1 MNMFYTLDDNNNVV
15 PCELTEWSKLYEETY
30 GRQRRRVDSIDID
43 DKHISTVF
51 LGLDHNY
58 FGGKPLLFET
68 MIFDAEG
75 SDIYCE
81 RYSTWIE
88 AEEGHK
94 KAIQWVKDGCKD
106 ENME

>member
-1 MNMFYTLDDNNNVV
+1 MNMFYTLDDNNDVA
-15 PCELTEWSKLYEETY
+15 PCDLEEWAKLYGEPY

-51 LGLDHNY
+51 LGIDHNY

-68 MIFDAEG
+68 MVFNAPG
-75 SDIYCE
+75 NDIYCE

-106 ENME
+106 EDME